1 MWYVLE
7 DTVPANTSYENRR
20 KTKIKVSGGIL
31 HSIVVLAPPG
41 SGNYLRWQLRKAS
54 YYILPRNEDKYMTGE
69 HLNINYKEWL
79 EMKAAENVLTVETWN
94 TANVDSHTLRL
105 LIGVLPKSV
114 IEVEEKYLT
123 TLRLFMRLFRR
134 RT

>member
-1 MWYVLE
+1 
-7 DTVPANTSYENRR
+7 
-20 KTKIKVSGGIL
+20 
-31 HSIVVLAPPG
+31 
-41 SGNYLRWQLRKAS
+41 
-54 YYILPRNEDKYMTGE
+54 MTGE